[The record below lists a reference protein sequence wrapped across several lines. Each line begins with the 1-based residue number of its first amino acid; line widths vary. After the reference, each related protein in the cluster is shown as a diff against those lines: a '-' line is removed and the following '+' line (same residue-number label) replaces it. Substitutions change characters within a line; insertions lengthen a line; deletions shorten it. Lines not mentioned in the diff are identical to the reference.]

1 MKTTAEYLDAAKAKL
16 LVSSDNQLANALE
29 ISRQAVSQY
38 RSNVRA
44 FDNFTCMKIAE
55 VTGIP
60 LDQIIF
66 DMELQREPS
75 EKRREAWENYM
86 KRLGGVAA
94 GFAVGVICIVTL
106 AVTSAPLEASPALA
120 FGPSGFVLC

>member
-1 MKTTAEYLDAAKAKL
+1 MKTTAEYLDAAKEKL
-16 LVSSDNQLANALE
+16 SVSSDNQLANALE

-38 RSNVRA
+38 RSNARA

-55 VTGIP
+55 VTGIA

-86 KRLGGVAA
+86 KRLGGIAA
-94 GFAVGVICIVTL
+94 SFL
-106 AVTSAPLEASPALA
+106 AVVVIIGQATEKAIQLALLSA
-120 FGPSGFVLC
+120 